1 MLSGLKWVNLNLD
14 TKRVTIWRGKRCY
27 FLEMRLTLASCL
39 DRWDEPLG
47 LANVCGRRATDFVAL
62 QCFNDASGTLKTGLW
77 LRVNMLRRSINVL
90 RLHYCFRCSAVS
102 DCNSLITQ
110 THVGAAGRAQEM
122 REKRRLAKPYPG
134 QSFALWS
141 RSLSQNDRATS
152 PCSIVVKPWQLSETL
167 CWTLNHFLPWE
178 NQRWD
183 WKTISTEKHKSILAL
198 VSRTGPNRAN

>member
-110 THVGAAGRAQEM
+110 THVGAAGRAQAM

-141 RSLSQNDRATS
+141 
-152 PCSIVVKPWQLSETL
+152 PISITK
-167 CWTLNHFLPWE
+167 
-178 NQRWD
+178 
-183 WKTISTEKHKSILAL
+183 WKTIHRNDAQQVLVAL
-198 VSRTGPNRAN
+198 WWSHDNWGKPYAEL